1 MILAVALLN
10 KTIAK
15 SSRYYWSPLV
25 TYWFMVKKGRR
36 GNCPLFNEVWPRRAL
51 CLYFCVLLCECV
63 SDAANCPFAVYPMG
77 SGMSLVTACSFSLN
91 GPVAMAAL
99 QRPAPLPPP
108 PPSAL
113 RVTGQLEQG
122 AVTCSLLWLQL
133 WGDRTSGGGGPY
145 TGKVP
150 TRSISKQTHWTTAPG
165 GHVCFE
171 DATSSSLHYMWH
183 LPSNAVS
190 SDTNRET
197 STNYNTQ
204 RALGTYHTLTG
215 WLSSIILCWR
225 SSSPVTRYTRC
236 FAIILHKFV
245 SIVKGM
251 WQMNTSHRA
260 AAGEWRNF
268 SHLCD
273 DEMIIERESVAQIVA
288 LNVSASL

>member
-15 SSRYYWSPLV
+15 SSHYYWSPLV

-99 QRPAPLPPP
+99 QRPAP

-122 AVTCSLLWLQL
+122 AVTWCSLLWLQL
-133 WGDRTSGGGGPY
+133 WGDRTSGGGTIHRQSPNKIHLQTNTLNHGPW
-145 TGKVP
+145 
-150 TRSISKQTHWTTAPG
+150 RSCLLWRRHILISPLHVAPAIKRSEQWYQQRDEYKLQHPEG
-165 GHVCFE
+165 SRHISYADRLTVQYY
-171 DATSSSLHYMWH
+171 SL
-183 LPSNAVS
+183 LEIFI
-190 SDTNRET
+190 TC
-197 STNYNTQ
+197 
-204 RALGTYHTLTG
+204 HTLHA
-215 WLSSIILCWR
+215 LLCYNPAQVCIHCER
-225 SSSPVTRYTRC
+225 HVT
-236 FAIILHKFV
+236 
-245 SIVKGM
+245 
-251 WQMNTSHRA
+251 
-260 AAGEWRNF
+260 
-268 SHLCD
+268 
-273 DEMIIERESVAQIVA
+273 DEYES
-288 LNVSASL
+288 

>member
-15 SSRYYWSPLV
+15 SSHYYWSPLV

-99 QRPAPLPPP
+99 QRPAPP

-122 AVTCSLLWLQL
+122 AVTWCSLLWLQL

-150 TRSISKQTHWTTAPG
+150 TRFISKQTHWTTAPG

-204 RALGTYHTLTG
+204 RALGTYHTPTG

>member
-15 SSRYYWSPLV
+15 SSHYYWSPLV

-99 QRPAPLPPP
+99 QRPAPT

-122 AVTCSLLWLQL
+122 AVTWCSLLWLQL
-133 WGDRTSGGGGPY
+133 WGDRTSGGG
-145 TGKVP
+145 
-150 TRSISKQTHWTTAPG
+150 
-165 GHVCFE
+165 
-171 DATSSSLHYMWH
+171 D
-183 LPSNAVS
+183 
-190 SDTNRET
+190 
-197 STNYNTQ
+197 
-204 RALGTYHTLTG
+204 HTPAK
-215 WLSSIILCWR
+215 SQQD
-225 SSSPVTRYTRC
+225 SSPNKHIEPRPLEVMSALKTPHPH
-236 FAIILHKFV
+236 L
-245 SIVKGM
+245 SITCGTCHQTQWAVIP
-251 WQMNTSHRA
+251 T
-260 AAGEWRNF
+260 
-268 SHLCD
+268 
-273 DEMIIERESVAQIVA
+273 ERRVQTTTPRG
-288 LNVSASL
+288 L

>member
-15 SSRYYWSPLV
+15 SSHYYWSPLV

-108 PPSAL
+108 SAL

-122 AVTCSLLWLQL
+122 AVICSLLWLQL

-150 TRSISKQTHWTTAPG
+150 TRFISKQTHWTTAPG

-204 RALGTYHTLTG
+204 RALGTYHTPTG

>member
-15 SSRYYWSPLV
+15 SSHYYWSPLV

-51 CLYFCVLLCECV
+51 CLYFCVTVVRVCEWCSKLSICSI
-63 SDAANCPFAVYPMG
+63 SDGLRDVISHSVLVLIKWPSRHG
-77 SGMSLVTACSFSLN
+77 SPTKAS
-91 GPVAMAAL
+91 
-99 QRPAPLPPP
+99 PP

-150 TRSISKQTHWTTAPG
+150 TRFISKQTHWTTAPG

-204 RALGTYHTLTG
+204 RALGTYHTPTG

>member
-15 SSRYYWSPLV
+15 SSHYYWSPLV

-99 QRPAPLPPP
+99 QRPAPLPP

-273 DEMIIERESVAQIVA
+273 DEMVIERESVAQIVA

>member
-15 SSRYYWSPLV
+15 SSHYYWSPLV

-99 QRPAPLPPP
+99 QRPAPP

-122 AVTCSLLWLQL
+122 AVTWCSLLWLQL
-133 WGDRTSGGGGPY
+133 WGDRTSGGGGTIHRQSPNKIHLQ
-145 TGKVP
+145 TNTLNHGP
-150 TRSISKQTHWTTAPG
+150 WRSCLLWRRHILISPLHVAPAIKRSEQWYQQRDEYKLQHPEG
-165 GHVCFE
+165 SRHISYADRLTVQYY
-171 DATSSSLHYMWH
+171 SL
-183 LPSNAVS
+183 LEIFI
-190 SDTNRET
+190 TC
-197 STNYNTQ
+197 
-204 RALGTYHTLTG
+204 HTLHA
-215 WLSSIILCWR
+215 LLCYNPAQVCIHCER
-225 SSSPVTRYTRC
+225 HVT
-236 FAIILHKFV
+236 
-245 SIVKGM
+245 
-251 WQMNTSHRA
+251 
-260 AAGEWRNF
+260 
-268 SHLCD
+268 
-273 DEMIIERESVAQIVA
+273 DEYES
-288 LNVSASL
+288 